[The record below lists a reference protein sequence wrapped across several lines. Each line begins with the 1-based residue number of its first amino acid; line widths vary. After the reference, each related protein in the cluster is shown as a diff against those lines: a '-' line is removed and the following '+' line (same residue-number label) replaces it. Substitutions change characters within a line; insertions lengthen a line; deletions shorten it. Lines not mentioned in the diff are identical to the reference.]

1 MSWESDGGG
10 TSAGGITRMV
20 GSEAIFEKKIQT
32 KKKWVIC

>member
-20 GSEAIFEKKIQT
+20 GSEAIFEKIQT

>member
-20 GSEAIFEKKIQT
+20 GSEEIFKKNSN
-32 KKKWVIC
+32 KEKWVIS